1 MNNALLI
8 RNLDIL
14 KIEVDFSDID
24 NINNVLNVS
33 GVSTIH
39 TLKTQELSSK
49 LGIHLI
55 GFVDRNGDDIN
66 NDKACEISGYDYIGS
81 LMLLCKTD
89 DRYNPLP
96 FNEEELDR
104 VYVYLTTGKLI
115 AKNRGDLFSA
125 FCDRYDVKPVLPNF
139 SIDPEITVKD
149 EVPCVL
155 IAKYDLNKLSD
166 RELMKLG
173 ERLFDFSTVLIN
185 EFKQIDDIS
194 LSKDGKYYMKPFMY
208 REGKDADGC
217 YYVFVQ
223 INDGGELLIRNPEEI
238 IKALNEK
245 SGNHEY
251 GDDAIEEVY
260 DNEE

>member
-1 MNNALLI
+1 MGATQCVLSRETSFNEI
-8 RNLDIL
+8 VEIKKRCPDI
-14 KIEVDFSDID
+14 
-24 NINNVLNVS
+24 
-33 GVSTIH
+33 
-39 TLKTQELSSK
+39 K
-49 LGIHLI
+49 LEMFKPNKSFEDTMYFVCGIHLFFNI
-55 GFVDRNGDDIN
+55 YLIRQSLKSIKRKQQRNKARASDDVLF
-66 NDKACEISGYDYIGS
+66 D
-81 LMLLCKTD
+81 
-89 DRYNPLP
+89 
-96 FNEEELDR
+96 EEELDR

-125 FCDRYDVKPVLPNF
+125 FCEKYDVNPALPNF

-149 EVPCVL
+149 EVPYVL

-185 EFKQIDDIS
+185 EFKQIDAVS

-223 INDGGELLIRNPEEI
+223 INDGGELLIRNPEAI

-245 SGNHEY
+245 SSNREY